1 MRSASARAN
10 PLEEGGGGVRRHAR
24 GQGVGVLRVQHL
36 PGPGARTRGDAMWSS
51 VLLAVHLQVR
61 HATVA
66 SLSPSPAAILSPTPR
81 SDPDSSRISLS
92 PARRWLQVFRD
103 AQQCPVC
110 KAVLPEDMLI
120 PLYGRGT
127 CGGDPRPKHTG
138 KDVPLRPPGIRLPV
152 KSVHL
157 GEGWGGQDRVGGL
170 VTSVLGFGF
179 QFNAGV
185 RTSLR
190 GGIPSPLSSS
200 STRSC
205 RGFSSSSGRSSSS
218 VSSSSEPATT
228 AAPRSSDSK
237 WRVRSREDGNWS
249 ALRMTIRKP
258 RRTPL
263 VWEPGPRLVRF

>member
-1 MRSASARAN
+1 MRSANARAN

-51 VLLAVHLQVR
+51 LLLAVHLQVR

-110 KAVLPEDMLI
+110 KAALLEDMII

-127 CGGDPRPKHTG
+127 CGGDPRPKHMG
-138 KDVPLRPPGIRLPV
+138 EDVPLRPPGIRLPV
-152 KSVHL
+152 QSVHL
-157 GEGWGGQDRVGGL
+157 GEGWDGQDRVGGF
-170 VTSVLGFGF
+170 VSSVLGFGF
-179 QFNAGV
+179 QFGAGV
-185 RTSLR
+185 RTSLL
-190 GGIPSPLSSS
+190 GGDPLSLEQQQHS
-200 STRSC
+200 
-205 RGFSSSSGRSSSS
+205 FL
-218 VSSSSEPATT
+218 
-228 AAPRSSDSK
+228 
-237 WRVRSREDGNWS
+237 SRLLLLLGS
-249 ALRMTIRKP
+249 FVILCLLI
-258 RRTPL
+258 
-263 VWEPGPRLVRF
+263 F